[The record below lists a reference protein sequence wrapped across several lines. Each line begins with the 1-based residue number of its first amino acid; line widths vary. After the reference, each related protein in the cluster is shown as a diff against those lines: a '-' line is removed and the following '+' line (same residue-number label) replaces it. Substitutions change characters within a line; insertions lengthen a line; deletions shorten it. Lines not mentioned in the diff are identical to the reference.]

1 VIELFRGMLDSPMQA
16 MVPVALV
23 GAALV
28 NTVIFLGV
36 EEEAL
41 TFVAS
46 YLLPMIL
53 D

>member
-1 VIELFRGMLDSPMQA
+1 MRA
-16 MVPVALV
+16 MAPVALV
-23 GAALV
+23 GVALV

-36 EEEAL
+36 EDEAL

-46 YLLPMIL
+46 YLLPIIL